1 MIDFGASEALV
12 LLLAAALVGALL
24 VVLPQW
30 RRLMRSGPELP
41 VHRHFAGAT
50 FEAEVRCAFCSMRE
64 ECLRRGAPLEECP
77 NLERLQ
83 ERTPL

>member
-50 FEAEVRCAFCSMRE
+50 FEAEVRCAFCGSRQQ
-64 ECLRRGAPLEECP
+64 CLKRGAPPPDCP
-77 NLERLQ
+77 NLEALQ
-83 ERTPL
+83 KRQPL